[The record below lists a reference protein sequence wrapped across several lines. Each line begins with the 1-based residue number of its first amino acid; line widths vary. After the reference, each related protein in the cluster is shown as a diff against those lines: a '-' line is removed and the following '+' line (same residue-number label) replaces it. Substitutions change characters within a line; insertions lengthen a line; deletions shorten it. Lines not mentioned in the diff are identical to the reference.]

1 MVFGMLTPRVRS
13 FTKRDVA
20 HYRRRRLE
28 SALPPAFVE
37 PAVKSFLLATV
48 LASLLLPAGCAVSQQ
63 EASAREW
70 QRSECNR
77 IVDREAR
84 ERCMKRIE

>member
-1 MVFGMLTPRVRS
+1 MTFVHAILALAL
-13 FTKRDVA
+13 VA
-20 HYRRRRLE
+20 GPL
-28 SALPPAFVE
+28 
-37 PAVKSFLLATV
+37 
-48 LASLLLPAGCAVSQQ
+48 AGCAVTQQ

-84 ERCMKRIE
+84 ERCLKRID